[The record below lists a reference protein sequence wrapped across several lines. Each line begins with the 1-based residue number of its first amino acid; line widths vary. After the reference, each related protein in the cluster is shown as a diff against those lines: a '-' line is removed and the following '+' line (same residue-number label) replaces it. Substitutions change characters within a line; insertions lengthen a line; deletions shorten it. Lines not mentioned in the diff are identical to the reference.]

1 MKIRSLRDPG
11 VGAASMTLREAAA
24 YGAEQIQQAGI
35 KNPARDAE
43 MLLLHTTGLSRIDLI
58 TRPDRILTVSEEN
71 LYVEAIARRKL
82 SEPIQYI
89 TGEREFYGLRFTVT
103 PDVLIPR
110 PETEH
115 LVEAALER
123 IPVDSPMRIVDV
135 GTGSGA
141 IAVALAHSR
150 PLTKVTALDISPA
163 ALKIAESNA
172 AAHNVASRI
181 RFLESDLLEAVQHE
195 QFDIIV
201 SNPPYIADSE
211 RDSLNAEVR
220 EYEPAKALFAGPT
233 GLEIYQQLIPQ
244 AAKAL
249 VSGGWLLME
258 IGAGQ
263 DSQLR
268 QLLEG
273 WNEVSFLPD
282 LQGILRVAIAQRP

>member
-1 MKIRSLRDPG
+1 
-11 VGAASMTLREAAA
+11 MTLREAAA
-24 YGAEQIQQAGI
+24 YGAEQIRQAGI
-35 KNPARDAE
+35 ENPARDAE
-43 MLLLHTTGLSRIDLI
+43 MLLLYTTGLSRIDLI
-58 TRPDRILTVSEEN
+58 TRPDRILTVGEKSRY
-71 LYVEAIARRKL
+71 LEAIARRKL
-82 SEPIQYI
+82 SEPVQYI

-123 IPVDSPMRIVDV
+123 IPVDSPMRIADV

-150 PLTKVTALDISPA
+150 PRAEVTALDISPA
-163 ALKIAESNA
+163 ALRIAESNA
-172 AAHNVASRI
+172 HAQMVASRI

-201 SNPPYIADSE
+201 SNPPYIAHSE

-220 EYEPAKALFAGPT
+220 KYEPAKALFAGPT

-244 AAKAL
+244 AANTLA
-249 VSGGWLLME
+249 SGGWLLME

>member
-1 MKIRSLRDPG
+1 
-11 VGAASMTLREAAA
+11 MTLREAAA

-35 KNPARDAE
+35 ENPARDAE

-58 TRPDRILTVSEEN
+58 TRPDRILTVGEEN
-71 LYVEAIARRKL
+71 RYMEAIARRKL

-103 PDVLIPR
+103 RDVLIPR

-123 IPVDSPMRIVDV
+123 IPVDSPMRIADV

-150 PLTKVTALDISPA
+150 PRAEVTALDISPA

-172 AAHNVASRI
+172 AAHNVAI
-181 RFLESDLLEAVQHE
+181 RFRESDLLEAVQHE

-211 RDSLNAEVR
+211 RDSLNTEVR

-233 GLEIYQQLIPQ
+233 GLEIYRQLIPQ

-249 VSGGWLLME
+249 VSGGWQLME

-268 QLLEG
+268 KLLEG
-273 WNEVSFLPD
+273 WQEVNFLPD
-282 LQGILRVAIAQRP
+282 LQGILRVAIARRP